1 MSVDRGKGWL
11 ACACWVLA
19 GAAAAAGTAQPTL
32 SKLTAVDVVRANVE
46 LEWASF
52 RAHDKRAYGELL
64 AEEYR
69 GVEVDS
75 QGTRDKT
82 QAIQEVERSLV
93 NDFQLSR
100 LKVVPLGTEAA
111 LATYEV
117 FIQFPPGA
125 QVRSLRVYVSEVWV
139 DRSGQWRALHY
150 QETRVK

>member
-1 MSVDRGKGWL
+1 M
-11 ACACWVLA
+11 LA
-19 GAAAAAGTAQPTL
+19 GAASAAGPAQPTL
-32 SKLTAVDVVRANVE
+32 SKVTAIDVVRANVE

-52 RAHDKRAYGELL
+52 RARDKRAYGELL
-64 AEEYR
+64 ADEYR

-75 QGTRDKT
+75 QGTRDKM
-82 QAIQEVERSLV
+82 QAIQEVEQSLV

-100 LKVVPLGTEAA
+100 LKVVSLGAEAA

-125 QVRSLRVYVSEVWV
+125 QVRSLRVYVSEIWV
-139 DRSGQWRALHY
+139 ERSGSWRALHY